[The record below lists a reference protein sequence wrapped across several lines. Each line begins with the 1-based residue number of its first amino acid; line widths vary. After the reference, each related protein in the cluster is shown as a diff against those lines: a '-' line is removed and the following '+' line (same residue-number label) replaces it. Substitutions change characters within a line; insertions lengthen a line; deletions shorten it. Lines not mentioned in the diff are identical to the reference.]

1 MTADELSERYALV
14 KKLKSELKN
23 EEMALV
29 LLKKLKQSQTI
40 QREATTVGGGA
51 TLTPANK
58 TGSKEKAMFSN
69 KNSDHAMAKE
79 LVSNTFTSDLQVADS
94 CLLSEQHAVEVF
106 DGRADEQ
113 LVERELVGRGGH
125 RRASPLP
132 DERELLAAAA
142 AETEGVAETKARAGD
157 EGKSGT
163 TTSRR
168 QARSQETAGED
179 LVAGGE
185 ILLTII
191 LVIIV
196 LILQIPPPKPP
207 PPEMHFIPNPANT
220 EFIYLTGL
228 EECVNRILN
237 LDAVPPAMPT
247 PFSCSQCGTDFTPT
261 WKWDKA
267 AKGKQIVE
275 I

>member
-79 LVSNTFTSDLQVADS
+79 LVSNTFTSHIYKSLT
-94 CLLSEQHAVEVF
+94 LFFSEQHAVEVF
-106 DGRADEQ
+106 DGRVDEQ
-113 LVERELVGRGGH
+113 LVERELAGCGGH
-125 RRASPLP
+125 RRASPLA

-142 AETEGVAETKARAGD
+142 EAEGVAETKARAGD
-157 EGKSGT
+157 EGKPST

-179 LVAGGE
+179 PVAGG
-185 ILLTII
+185 
-191 LVIIV
+191 
-196 LILQIPPPKPP
+196 
-207 PPEMHFIPNPANT
+207 
-220 EFIYLTGL
+220 GS
-228 EECVNRILN
+228 
-237 LDAVPPAMPT
+237 
-247 PFSCSQCGTDFTPT
+247 FSQSSLSSLF
-261 WKWDKA
+261 
-267 AKGKQIVE
+267 
-275 I
+275 

>member
-79 LVSNTFTSDLQVADS
+79 LVSNTFTSDLQVVDS
-94 CLLSEQHAVEVF
+94 CLSEQHAVEVF
-106 DGRADEQ
+106 DGRVDEQ
-113 LVERELVGRGGH
+113 LVERELAGRGGH

-142 AETEGVAETKARAGD
+142 EAEGVAETKARAGD
-157 EGKSGT
+157 EGKPST

-179 LVAGGE
+179 LAAGGE

>member
-79 LVSNTFTSDLQVADS
+79 LVSNTFTSDLQVVDS
-94 CLLSEQHAVEVF
+94 CLLPEQHAVEVF

-142 AETEGVAETKARAGD
+142 AETEGVAETKARARD
-157 EGKSGT
+157 EGEPGT

-267 AKGKQIVE
+267 AKGKHIVE

>member
-79 LVSNTFTSDLQVADS
+79 LVSNTFTSDLQVVDS

-142 AETEGVAETKARAGD
+142 AETEGVAETKARARD
-157 EGKSGT
+157 EGEPGT

-179 LVAGGE
+179 PVAGGE
-185 ILLTII
+185 
-191 LVIIV
+191 
-196 LILQIPPPKPP
+196 
-207 PPEMHFIPNPANT
+207 
-220 EFIYLTGL
+220 
-228 EECVNRILN
+228 RS
-237 LDAVPPAMPT
+237 
-247 PFSCSQCGTDFTPT
+247 FSQSSLSSLF
-261 WKWDKA
+261 
-267 AKGKQIVE
+267 
-275 I
+275 